1 MTRKIENEI
10 TVRDNLIAGLEKE
23 IKIQDKIIKEQK
35 VMIKTLEEQNSEL
48 MKLIEEFLMQN

>member
-35 VMIKTLEEQNSEL
+35 IMIKTLEEQNSEL
-48 MKLIEEFLMQN
+48 MKLRRWCRNF